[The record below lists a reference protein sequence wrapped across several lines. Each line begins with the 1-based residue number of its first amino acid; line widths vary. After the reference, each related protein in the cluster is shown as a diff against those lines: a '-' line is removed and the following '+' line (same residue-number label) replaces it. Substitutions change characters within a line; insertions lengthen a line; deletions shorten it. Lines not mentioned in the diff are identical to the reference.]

1 MYVYRRSWFV
11 TLEGWFVTD
20 RLHVVL
26 KGRALR
32 ERERE
37 REREKMRTRKSRVWH
52 RCMRQYEKIP
62 NIVSKE
68 T

>member
-1 MYVYRRSWFV
+1 M

-37 REREKMRTRKSRVWH
+37 RERERKCGHGRVVCGIGACGSMK
-52 RCMRQYEKIP
+52 RYLI
-62 NIVSKE
+62 
-68 T
+68 